1 MSITHGSSQLLT
13 RTNAT
18 GEHSGRSCGR
28 PFWTFLF
35 FPTRYLHGGGGSFRA
50 FFEGC
55 PRWCR
60 RLQRACTSP
69 PAEGERAAHQLP
81 VAPDRDIF
89 SDLVVGPPERVLHL
103 FVAPYHFPCRPSVRV

>member
-18 GEHSGRSCGR
+18 GQHSGRSCER
-28 PFWTFLF
+28 PFWAFLF
-35 FPTRYLHGGGGSFRA
+35 SPTRYLHVGGGSFRA

-55 PRWCR
+55 PRWWCR
-60 RLQRACTSP
+60 RLQRARTSP

-81 VAPDRDIF
+81 VAPDRHIF
-89 SDLVVGPPERVLHL
+89 SGVSVLELVEALGNV
-103 FVAPYHFPCRPSVRV
+103 S